1 MNDRRP
7 RTYVYRGNVP
17 LWLVLA
23 VVAPLGLVFLTS
35 LILAVAIVAA
45 GENAASPH
53 HQVASRRDMR
63 RSLLL
68 HDRGP
73 SLSPAWPLPAWSRG
87 TPRCGRS

>member
-45 GENAASPH
+45 GAAL
-53 HQVASRRDMR
+53 VALFLPSFRR
-63 RSLLL
+63 RSVGQDSSKTIELDATQYR
-68 HDRGP
+68 HIE
-73 SLSPAWPLPAWSRG
+73 SRP
-87 TPRCGRS
+87 PRDSH